1 MSRRGVCVRKEN
13 EKGMEVCSGNLIER
27 NMCIFFFLSF
37 LSFLLI
43 TGYDH
48 INTESDIEGS
58 EEFFEKII
66 G

>member
-1 MSRRGVCVRKEN
+1 MH
-13 EKGMEVCSGNLIER
+13 
-27 NMCIFFFLSF
+27 IFFFSF

-48 INTESDIEGS
+48 IDTESDIEGS

>member
-1 MSRRGVCVRKEN
+1 MSYGVCVRKEN
-13 EKGMEVCSGNLIER
+13 EGYGSLFWKSDRETCAYF
-27 NMCIFFFLSF
+27 FFFLSF
-37 LSFLLI
+37 LI

-48 INTESDIEGS
+48 IDTESDIKGS